1 MGRFGWITRKFVIFR
16 LFKKCESAY
25 FSKQMCYGVRS
36 TSVVHV
42 LRTCYTPKIRNGR
55 YINPIGVIWLNIAWG
70 YVRKG
75 LGIFSGYQ
83 SRNVCWLPQ
92 STLTTARTTERAT
105 GSYSTWYGTC
115 YRRAT
120 ARLGT
125 SLKPRISSN
134 TNSLR
139 GLQPILH
146 M

>member
-1 MGRFGWITRKFVIFR
+1 
-16 LFKKCESAY
+16 
-25 FSKQMCYGVRS
+25 MCYGVRS

-75 LGIFSGYQ
+75 LGMFSGYQ

-105 GSYSTWYGTC
+105 DVLRNVLRGAIA
-115 YRRAT
+115 RAT
-120 ARLGT
+120 ERAT
-125 SLKPRISSN
+125 DV
-134 TNSLR
+134 
-139 GLQPILH
+139 LQRA
-146 M
+146 

>member
-75 LGIFSGYQ
+75 LGMVWNENGAIRMDNEKVSFFKVDQEICVGVLQAY
-83 SRNVCWLPQ
+83 
-92 STLTTARTTERAT
+92 
-105 GSYSTWYGTC
+105 YS
-115 YRRAT
+115 
-120 ARLGT
+120 
-125 SLKPRISSN
+125 
-134 TNSLR
+134 
-139 GLQPILH
+139 
-146 M
+146 